1 MKKNVIKVIIIIVIC
16 VIIISLLVF
25 YITSQDKDI
34 QTLEEYGQEVTSV
47 QYTMGL
53 SPAGSVMGEK
63 LYGYT
68 YDLEGSGQNY
78 LFFLDYLDGASTSE
92 LVSLSQPNVLSSELE
107 GNRREYWSISAF
119 GKGTENIYYC
129 LISHSLMNMEEKEII
144 SEEWLLNTYNET
156 GELLHSVTFS
166 KESILDGSYQM
177 EEGAD
182 GNLYILTH
190 EAAIDE
196 TKYLYVINKD
206 GELLSTEEY
215 GNYVNMIK
223 TVAGYT
229 LLAHDKEIVILED
242 NHPYEANL
250 DKIKANDIFACAE
263 TEKFDF
269 IYDWQN
275 VVYGYDFETGN
286 RVPLFSMANLE
297 YNLYQTTYM
306 KDGILYTYV
315 NLMNVGPI
323 VIKTMPKEF
332 VQTDEREVLYFATIS
347 DSISIPQEVA
357 EFNISNTQ
365 YRIEVLAYGN
375 EENPMQALL
384 QDIMAGKKIDLYD
397 LETIDYFTLVE
408 KDMLA
413 DIYPFIDADKE
424 FSREDF
430 RDEILN
436 ACEVSGELPV
446 IVPGCYIQ
454 TFLVDDSRIVQYGN
468 EWNDE
473 VMRDLM
479 RENSNISYREE
490 MLLYSYRANKDSL
503 INESEQSCNFNDG
516 LFAGILEESA
526 QFPTYNENI
535 SMSNMDVLNQR
546 GFISYNISFYDL
558 CVISYYNESN
568 RNGKITLRENP
579 SASEAYHYLR
589 PAKVL
594 GIGATGEHQDVAWE
608 FVRQFLTY
616 EYQMRY
622 CYAGGLFAMRDDVWE
637 EMYTAITTEEI
648 IENEIVGTIQ
658 PYSSNL
664 VFGMTEEEIVIGPAD
679 LDVIPMMDDCLEHCV
694 VYIGEDAWIW
704 EIIMEEA
711 EAYYAG
717 QKSAA
722 AVCESI
728 QSRINIYMKE
738 HDS

>member
-1 MKKNVIKVIIIIVIC
+1 MKKNVIKVITIMVIC
-16 VIIISLLVF
+16 MIIISLLIA
-25 YITSQDKDI
+25 YITSQDKDS
-34 QTLEEYGQEVTSV
+34 QALTEYGQEVMTI
-47 QYTMGL
+47 QYAMEL
-53 SPAGSVMGEK
+53 SPGESVIDEK

-68 YDLEGSGQNY
+68 SDVEGSRQNY
-78 LFFLDYLDGASTSE
+78 LFFLDYLSGASTSE
-92 LVSLSQPNVLSSELE
+92 LVPLSDPSLLSNEME
-107 GNRREYWSISAF
+107 GNRKEYWSISAL

-129 LISHSLMNMEEKEII
+129 LISHSLMNMENKEII
-144 SEEWLLNTYNET
+144 SDEWLLNSYNES
-156 GELLHSVTFS
+156 GELLHSVAFP
-166 KESILDGSYQM
+166 IDGIPHGCYQI

-206 GELLSTEEY
+206 GELLSVEEY

-223 TVAGYT
+223 TVSGYT

-242 NHPYEANL
+242 NHPYEDSL

-269 IYDWQN
+269 IYDWQD

-315 NLMNVGPI
+315 NMMNVGPI

-332 VQTDEREVLYFATIS
+332 IQTDEREVLYFATLS
-347 DSISIPQEVA
+347 DSVSVPQEIA
-357 EFNISNTQ
+357 EFNISNTE
-365 YRIEVLAYGN
+365 YRIEVLIYGN
-375 EENPMQALL
+375 KENPMQALL
-384 QDIMAGKKIDLYD
+384 QDIMAGKKFDLYD
-397 LETIDYFTLVE
+397 LETVDYYTLVE
-408 KDMLA
+408 KEMLA
-413 DIYPFIDADKE
+413 DIYPFIDSDKE

-430 RDEILN
+430 RDGILN
-436 ACEVSGELPV
+436 ACEVNGELPV

-479 RENSNISYREE
+479 KENSNISYREE

-526 QFPTYNENI
+526 QLPTYNENI

-558 CVISYYNESN
+558 CVISYYNESD

-579 SASEAYHYLR
+579 SVSEAYHYLR

-594 GIGATGEHQDVAWE
+594 GIGATGEHQDVVWE

-622 CYAGGLFAMRDDVWE
+622 CYAGGLFPMRDDVWE
-637 EMYTAITTEEI
+637 EMYTAITTEEM

-664 VFGMTEEEIVIGPAD
+664 VFGMAEEEIVIGPAD
-679 LDVIPMMDDCLEHCV
+679 LDVITMMDDCLEHCV
-694 VYIGEDAWIW
+694 IYIGEDAWIQ

-711 EAYYAG
+711 GAYYAG
-717 QKSAA
+717 QKSVT

-728 QSRINIYMKE
+728 QSRVNIYMKE
-738 HDS
+738 ND

>member
-1 MKKNVIKVIIIIVIC
+1 MKKNAIKVIIIIVIC
-16 VIIISLLVF
+16 AIIISLLIA
-25 YITSQDKDI
+25 YITSQDKDVQEI
-34 QTLEEYGQEVTSV
+34 DEYGQEVTTV
-47 QYTMGL
+47 QYSMELGP
-53 SPAGSVMGEK
+53 SQCVMEEK

-68 YDLEGSGQNY
+68 YDLEGNGQNY
-78 LFFLDYLDGASTSE
+78 LFFLDYLNGASISE
-92 LVSLSQPNVLSSELE
+92 LVSLSQPNMLSSELE
-107 GNRREYWSISAF
+107 GNRKEYWSISAF
-119 GKGTENIYYC
+119 GKGAENIFYC
-129 LISHSLMNMEEKEII
+129 LISHSLMNMENKEII
-144 SEEWLLNTYNET
+144 SDEWLLNSYNES
-156 GELLHSVTFS
+156 GELLHSVTFPM
-166 KESILDGSYQM
+166 DGIPFGCYQI

-182 GNLYILTH
+182 GNLYILTDG
-190 EAAIDE
+190 AAIDE

-229 LLAHDKEIVILED
+229 LLVHDKEIEILED
-242 NHPYEANL
+242 NHPYENNL
-250 DKIKANDIFACAE
+250 DKIKANDVFACAE
-263 TEKFDF
+263 TEEYDF
-269 IYDWQN
+269 LYDWQDI
-275 VVYGYDFETGN
+275 VYGYDFESGKKI
-286 RVPLFSMANLE
+286 PLFNSANLE
-297 YNLYQTTYM
+297 YNFYQATYM

-332 VQTDEREVLYFATIS
+332 IQADEREVLYFATLS
-347 DSISIPQEVA
+347 DSVSVPQEIT
-357 EFNISNTQ
+357 EFNISNTE

-397 LETIDYFTLVE
+397 LETIDYITLVE

-413 DIYPFIDADKE
+413 DIYPFIDADEE

-430 RDEILN
+430 RDEILK
-436 ACEVSGELPV
+436 ACEVNGELPV
-446 IVPGCYIQ
+446 IVPGFYIQ
-454 TFLVDDSRIVQYGN
+454 TFLVDDSRIAQYDN

-473 VMRDLM
+473 VMRELM
-479 RENSNISYREE
+479 RENSNVSYREE

-516 LFAGILEESA
+516 LFASILEESA
-526 QFPTYNENI
+526 QLPAYNENI
-535 SMSNMDVLNQR
+535 SMTHMKLLNQR

-558 CVISYYNESN
+558 CVISYYNESD
-568 RNGKITLRENP
+568 RNGNISLMGNP
-579 SASEAYHYLR
+579 GLSEGYHYLR

-608 FVRQFLTY
+608 FARQFLTY

-622 CYAGGLFAMRDDVWE
+622 CYSGGLFPMRHDVWE
-637 EMYTAITTEEI
+637 EMYTVITTEET
-648 IENEIVGTIQ
+648 IENEVVGTIH

-664 VFGMTEEEIVIGPAD
+664 VFGMAEEEIVIGPAD
-679 LDVIPMMDDCLEHCV
+679 LDVIPMMDACLEHCV
-694 VYIGEDAWIW
+694 VYIGEDAWIQ

-711 EAYYAG
+711 EGFYSG
-717 QKSAA
+717 QKSAE

-728 QSRINIYMKE
+728 QSRVNIYMKE
-738 HDS
+738 NG